1 MRVRMVVKLC
11 THWRMKSSGRNS
23 CSRIVP
29 GILIPPAEKLH
40 ATDTSDLPV
49 YIELQ
54 HYLK

>member
-40 ATDTSDLPV
+40 ATA
-49 YIELQ
+49 
-54 HYLK
+54 YLNRQSSQN